1 VAARNGV
8 GQRVDF
14 RGEFTPTSFVTKPDG
29 RLLVLCD
36 VEGAEVQIV
45 DPVAHPALLQADI
58 VVEVHDA
65 GQGTIEDVL
74 RHRFAATHRIRR
86 VVAAPRG
93 IDDVAVPLPASLSR
107 KDVERAIHEGRRY
120 GLIWLFMTAR
130 QESDASS

>member
-1 VAARNGV
+1 M
-8 GQRVDF
+8 
-14 RGEFTPTSFVTKPDG
+14 TKPDG